1 LAFPDLAETTEF
13 RFHRERRSSFD
24 HQMMRA
30 AWDNRE
36 RFRKNP
42 NAVPVEV
49 SRSLDRR
56 TEPGTRLGQYEDH
69 HGSRAAS
76 RSDDSKSR
84 GVEALRAVL
93 PTRGQLLR
101 KSDTDWDVA
110 CSLEHRHLRRS
121 GVECSPMSNDIS

>member
-49 SRSLDRR
+49 SREGGRQGRSIAEPNLGRDWGSTR
-56 TEPGTRLGQYEDH
+56 TITAAERHREAMTPKAAAWKPSERSCRPAGSFCGRVTPTGT
-69 HGSRAAS
+69 
-76 RSDDSKSR
+76 
-84 GVEALRAVL
+84 
-93 PTRGQLLR
+93 
-101 KSDTDWDVA
+101 
-110 CSLEHRHLRRS
+110 
-121 GVECSPMSNDIS
+121 SPAP

>member
-1 LAFPDLAETTEF
+1 MAFPDLAETTEF

-49 SRSLDRR
+49 SREGGRQGRSIAEPNLGRDWGSTR
-56 TEPGTRLGQYEDH
+56 TITAAERHREAMTPKAAAWKPSER
-69 HGSRAAS
+69 SCRPAAAS
-76 RSDDSKSR
+76 A
-84 GVEALRAVL
+84 E
-93 PTRGQLLR
+93 
-101 KSDTDWDVA
+101 
-110 CSLEHRHLRRS
+110 E
-121 GVECSPMSNDIS
+121 